1 MGLGG
6 ELSVRAAVGR
16 GGTNIFGGEG
26 SFMGTVL
33 GVLFLYLA
41 RQALIYALDDVHAR
55 QAFEGALILAVIGFD
70 CVLHRGEHRME
81 ELK

>member
-1 MGLGG
+1 
-6 ELSVRAAVGR
+6 
-16 GGTNIFGGEG
+16 
-26 SFMGTVL
+26 MGTVL